1 MVLNLNMS
9 IMFFVPSCCP
19 DALYQKLEDR
29 ITKTNE
35 KVEQLGQELE
45 TLKVDDVKS
54 GELNNEH
61 SR

>member
-1 MVLNLNMS
+1 MS

-29 ITKTNE
+29 ITKTDE